1 MLKILTFTGFLF
13 ISMLSPAQL
22 IQTLKGRINQVLQQ
36 LKRPTAI
43 SIDTSIKKNR
53 ISEDAESF
61 NVSDLV
67 LGRYFE

>member
-1 MLKILTFTGFLF
+1 MLKILTFTGLLF
-13 ISMLSPAQL
+13 ISMLLGAQF
-22 IQTLKGRINQVLQQ
+22 IQTLKWPINQVLQQ

-61 NVSDLV
+61 RVSDLV